1 LKQKSGAPSNK
12 AVVIL
17 NTSEKDKM
25 NNLAI
30 MTNVSIAYAPAGK
43 VLVSVSCA
51 S

>member
-1 LKQKSGAPSNK
+1 
-12 AVVIL
+12 
-17 NTSEKDKM
+17 M

-51 S
+51 SWL